1 MDHNVKLEIAKQYL
15 RDRKKYI
22 CEQDQ
27 DDPNRFVPRTSIET
41 NVKQTWTEYQREQNK
56 SKQQTTSPIRFFDR
70 KIRYQK

>member
-27 DDPNRFVPRTSIET
+27 SDPTRFIPRKSIET
-41 NVKQTWTEYQREQNK
+41 NVKQTFLEYQHDQRKNN
-56 SKQQTTSPIRFFDR
+56 QQASSPIRFFDR

>member
-27 DDPNRFVPRTSIET
+27 DDPTRFVPRKSVET
-41 NVKQTWTEYQREQNK
+41 DVKQTWREYQHEQNK
-56 SKQQTTSPIRFFDR
+56 SKQQAPSPIRFFDR